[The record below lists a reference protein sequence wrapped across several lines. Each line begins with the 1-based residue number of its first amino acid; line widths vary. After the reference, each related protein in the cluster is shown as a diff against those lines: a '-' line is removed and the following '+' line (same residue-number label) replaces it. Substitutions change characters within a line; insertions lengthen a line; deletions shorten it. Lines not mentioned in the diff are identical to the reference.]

1 MVVPTPTTVI
11 TPALVIMAVPTAA
24 LVYVMAPADAELG
37 GVVMVGA
44 ADPKVTVVLLK
55 TGLLKVTV
63 WAVTVRLTVEVLLA

>member
-1 MVVPTPTTVI
+1 MLM
-11 TPALVIMAVPTAA
+11 TPAVVIVAVPTVA

-37 GVVMVGA
+37 AVMVGA